1 MGSTTGMLTVRNA
14 DPGDVAGIAEIYVE
28 TWRDAYAGI
37 LPDSVLLGLST
48 QRQAVQW
55 RRTLD
60 HDRTKVA
67 VDGRHGLVGFGSA
80 GPVRGGELPYDGEV
94 YTLYVHPDFQGKGIG
109 RKLLTALF
117 GALLLEGSESA
128 ILWVLADNPARFF
141 YEAMG
146 GKWAAVREEKLWGV
160 TLPERGYTWTDLSK
174 AIARSE
180 G

>member
-1 MGSTTGMLTVRNA
+1 MLTVRNA
-14 DPGDVAGIAEIYVE
+14 GPGDIAGIAETYVE

-37 LPDSVLLGLST
+37 LPDRVLLGMSAK
-48 QRQAVQW
+48 RQAAEW
-55 RRTLD
+55 RRILD
-60 HDRTKVA
+60 RERIKVA

-80 GPVRGGELPYDGEV
+80 GPARGGKLPYDGEV
-94 YTLYVHPDFQGKGIG
+94 YTLYVHPDFQGRGIG
-109 RKLLTALF
+109 GKLLGALF
-117 GALLLEGSESA
+117 GALLHDGIESA

-146 GKWAAVREEKLWGV
+146 GKWAAVRDETLWGV
-160 TLPERGYTWTDLSK
+160 TLPERGYAWADLNQ